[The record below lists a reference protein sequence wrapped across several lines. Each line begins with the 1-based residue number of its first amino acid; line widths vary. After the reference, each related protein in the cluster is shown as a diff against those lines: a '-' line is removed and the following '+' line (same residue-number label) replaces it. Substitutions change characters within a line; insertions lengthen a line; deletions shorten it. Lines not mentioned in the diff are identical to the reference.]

1 MGKEELGMSV
11 FTKAFDKNKI
21 FNSIMTTPQMIVVG
35 LLMLYMFGGVYIV
48 WTSKAAKAKAKA
60 KKEA

>member
-1 MGKEELGMSV
+1 MSV